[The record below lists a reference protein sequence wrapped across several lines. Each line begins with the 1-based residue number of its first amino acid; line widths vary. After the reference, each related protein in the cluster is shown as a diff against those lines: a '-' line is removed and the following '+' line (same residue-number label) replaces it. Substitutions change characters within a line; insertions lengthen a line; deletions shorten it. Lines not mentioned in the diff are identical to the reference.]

1 MTSWSGTLV
10 AAVTGILLLLAIA
23 KHCDGCN
30 EAICAS
36 VVSKCMLTQSC
47 KCDLVTCTC
56 CKECFSCL
64 SYLYDECC
72 SCVDLC
78 PKPNITD
85 NPLSKKSHVED
96 FSEPM
101 PGLFQA
107 LTAEPDPHERWL
119 TFTFPVDFDM
129 SLFAPKHEK
138 EVKYHMHSADEEIHP
153 LKPNVKTVNC
163 TVAFMAQCNSWN
175 KCRASCQSMGATS
188 YRWFHDGCCECIGD
202 TCINY
207 GINES
212 RCMHCPL
219 DKEEDDDDL
228 NHYDDY
234 GQDEDDLAEDEID

>member
-1 MTSWSGTLV
+1 MVLMSYF
-10 AAVTGILLLLAIA
+10 
-23 KHCDGCN
+23 
-30 EAICAS
+30 S
-36 VVSKCMLTQSC
+36 VP
-47 KCDLVTCTC
+47 
-56 CKECFSCL
+56 
-64 SYLYDECC
+64 
-72 SCVDLC
+72 DLC

-129 SLFAPKHEK
+129 SLFTPKHEK
-138 EVKYHMHSADEEIHP
+138 EMKYHMRAYRDLHGLPVPCETLFSAILSRGRFLLAETTEEEVHP
-153 LKPNVKTVNC
+153 LKPNVMTVNC

-212 RCMHCPL
+212 RCIHCPL
-219 DKEEDDDDL
+219 DKEEDDLKDQ
-228 NHYDDY
+228 YDDY
-234 GQDEDDLAEDEID
+234 GQDEDDLADDEID